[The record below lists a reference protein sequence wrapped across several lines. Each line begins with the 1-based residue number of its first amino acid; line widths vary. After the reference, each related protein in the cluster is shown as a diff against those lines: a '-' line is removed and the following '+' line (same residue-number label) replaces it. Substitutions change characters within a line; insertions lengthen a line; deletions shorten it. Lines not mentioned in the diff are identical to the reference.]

1 MASDRQK
8 FHSTKISRSNVV
20 NNTINPEVK
29 AIQMSKVKLKKYLP
43 YEIKQTRMD
52 KEVKEFI
59 NQEQQK
65 HTKLTR
71 VEKT

>member
-1 MASDRQK
+1 
-8 FHSTKISRSNVV
+8 
-20 NNTINPEVK
+20 
-29 AIQMSKVKLKKYLP
+29 
-43 YEIKQTRMD
+43 MD

-71 VEKT
+71 VEKTDINPHFKQQDWNPFLKKH